1 MFYML
6 FRLRMNQGTLLGAVQ
21 MQAIQMVMLVVL
33 TTSAVYIVKPPRFA
47 QLFLIV
53 FVLLRVESFCSWYY
67 IHEPRGDYVAVSSRA

>member
-47 QLFLIV
+47 Q
-53 FVLLRVESFCSWYY
+53 FC
-67 IHEPRGDYVAVSSRA
+67 

>member
-6 FRLRMNQGTLLGAVQ
+6 FRLRMNQGTMLGAVQ

-53 FVLLRVESFCSWYY
+53 FVFAKGGIFLFMVLDS
-67 IHEPRGDYVAVSSRA
+67 